1 MHPTLGIISFRGTMP
16 YLKGVGNGIQTSDKR
31 FLASNAS
38 VAEHGK
44 LHQMDLS
51 SGLQDV
57 QKLST

>member
-1 MHPTLGIISFRGTMP
+1 MP
-16 YLKGVGNGIQTSDKR
+16 YLKGVGNGIQTSDKSI
-31 FLASNAS
+31 LASNAS